1 VILGLGL
8 DLVAVPGFRAQLADP
23 ATTFREG
30 TFTARERADAERRA
44 SGDPS
49 LHLAVRF
56 AAKEA
61 FLKAWSSAAFG
72 RAPTLPHVDLREI
85 EIVSDPYGRPAL
97 VLHGAVAA
105 GVAAHGEVRIHVSLT
120 HDEPTCGAVV
130 VLESLR

>member
-1 VILGLGL
+1 VILGIGF
-8 DLVAVPGFRAQLADP
+8 DLVGVPGFRAQLADP

-72 RAPTLPHVDLREI
+72 RAPALAQVDLREV
-85 EIVSDPYGRPAL
+85 EVVSDAYGRPSLA
-97 VLHGAVAA
+97 LHGAVAA
-105 GVAAHGEVRIHVSLT
+105 QVAVHGEVRLHVSLT

-130 VLESLR
+130 VLEGVR